1 MFDIQPGDMELI
13 KKGSECFDF
22 LGINYYQSACVKVP
36 TPGAARRSKQNNKIG
51 KGGHVVYEVQ
61 PDLFEGC
68 KNEFIGDTDFSMP
81 IDPVGL
87 EYVLEDINDRY
98 HIPVMICENGFGAY
112 DKLEKT
118 VLSMILT
125 ALSTSVST
133 SRP

>member
-1 MFDIQPGDMELI
+1 M
-13 KKGSECFDF
+13 
-22 LGINYYQSACVKVP
+22 
-36 TPGAARRSKQNNKIG
+36 
-51 KGGHVVYEVQ
+51 VYEVQ

>member
-1 MFDIQPGDMELI
+1 MELI

-22 LGINYYQSACVKVP
+22 LGINYYQSACVKAP

-81 IDPVGL
+81 IDGRWSMCWRTST
-87 EYVLEDINDRY
+87 IATTSRNDLR
-98 HIPVMICENGFGAY
+98 NGFGAY